1 MYRRPKQDKGFT
13 LIEMLVSVA
22 LFSVV
27 MLIAGATL
35 LSLVYANRKAQAL
48 QSVMNNLNITL
59 DDMVRN
65 VRMGSNYRCGSESAP
80 TAPNFGDCSS
90 GGTSLYFTPFG
101 EDPTN
106 SADDIGYLIGTGGAC
121 AVGRICVTQKGQNGV
136 VETVP
141 ISAPEVQITNMKF
154 YVIGTNPAVDG
165 GTIQPKVLFTITGQA
180 GLQANTKTTFQIQA
194 TAVQRVLNL

>member
-1 MYRRPKQDKGFT
+1 MYRRPTQKRGFT

-65 VRMGSNYRCGSESAP
+65 VRMGSNYRCGSQSEPIPPA
-80 TAPNFGDCSS
+80 NGDCTS

-101 EDPTN
+101 EDPSN
-106 SADDIGYLIGTGGAC
+106 RSDDIGYFVGGVCPA
-121 AVGRICVTQKGQNGV
+121 GRMCVTEEENGV

-141 ISAPEVQITNMKF
+141 ISAPEVQITNMEF
-154 YVIGTNPAVDG
+154 YVIGTEPAVDG
-165 GTIQPKVLFTITGQA
+165 GTVQPKVLFTLTGQA
-180 GLQANTKTTFQIQA
+180 GLQANTKTIFQIQA
-194 TAVQRVLNL
+194 TAVQRLLNL